1 MVKIRLQADQEFKQ
15 RDIEQL
21 NVKKFNVKMYST
33 HVRGGK
39 SFAAEQKISELKKL
53 LLRSKRIENFNGNR
67 IKPNELI
74 KKVTF
79 NLNNARSAKIRI
91 FARAN

>member
-1 MVKIRLQADQEFKQ
+1 
-15 RDIEQL
+15 
-21 NVKKFNVKMYST
+21 MYST